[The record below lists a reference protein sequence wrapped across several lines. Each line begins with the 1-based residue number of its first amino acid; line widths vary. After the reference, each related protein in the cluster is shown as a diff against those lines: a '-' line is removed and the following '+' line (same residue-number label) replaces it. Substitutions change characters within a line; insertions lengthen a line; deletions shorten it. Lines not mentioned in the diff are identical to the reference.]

1 MTNILVAVSALALLG
16 GFISYLHYS
25 LEAYAQT
32 QLERVITDEGEDDM
46 DYIILKLRSGE
57 EIKITKENIQEKTI
71 CYRFRNREEGEDNMD
86 YVELNGEL
94 IPYNEDDQE

>member
-1 MTNILVAVSALALLG
+1 MTNILVGLSALALLG

-25 LEAYAQT
+25 LEAYAQA
-32 QLERVITDEGEDDM
+32 QLERVIAEEGEDD
-46 DYIILKLRSGE
+46 
-57 EIKITKENIQEKTI
+57 
-71 CYRFRNREEGEDNMD
+71 MD

>member
-25 LEAYAQT
+25 LGAYAQT
-32 QLERVITDEGEDDM
+32 QLERVITEEGEDD
-46 DYIILKLRSGE
+46 
-57 EIKITKENIQEKTI
+57 
-71 CYRFRNREEGEDNMD
+71 MD

-94 IPYNEDDQE
+94 VPYNEDDQE

>member
-16 GFISYLHYS
+16 GFIFYLHYS

-32 QLERVITDEGEDDM
+32 QLERVITEDEDD
-46 DYIILKLRSGE
+46 
-57 EIKITKENIQEKTI
+57 
-71 CYRFRNREEGEDNMD
+71 MD

-94 IPYNEDDQE
+94 ILFNEDDQE

>member
-32 QLERVITDEGEDDM
+32 QLERVITEDEDD
-46 DYIILKLRSGE
+46 
-57 EIKITKENIQEKTI
+57 
-71 CYRFRNREEGEDNMD
+71 MD

>member
-32 QLERVITDEGEDDM
+32 QLERVITEEGEDDM
-46 DYIILKLRSGE
+46 EYIKLKLRSGE
-57 EIKITKENIQEKTI
+57 EIKVTKENIEEHSI
-71 CYRFRNREEGEDNMD
+71 RYRIGRE

>member
-25 LEAYAQT
+25 LEAYTQT
-32 QLERVITDEGEDDM
+32 QLERVITEEDEDD
-46 DYIILKLRSGE
+46 
-57 EIKITKENIQEKTI
+57 
-71 CYRFRNREEGEDNMD
+71 MD

>member
-16 GFISYLHYS
+16 GFISYLHCS

-32 QLERVITDEGEDDM
+32 QLERVITEEGEDD
-46 DYIILKLRSGE
+46 
-57 EIKITKENIQEKTI
+57 
-71 CYRFRNREEGEDNMD
+71 MD

-94 IPYNEDDQE
+94 VPYNEDDQE